1 MIKHAIHWDA
11 ENTTY
16 WLECGNTYMMLGDYK
31 QSWSKFDQAR
41 KLLEPRVN
49 ASPNLNHVSLLA
61 HALNGGA
68 YARAL
73 GGSELKQAR
82 KDVDQALK
90 SFPTSAAMIDTR
102 GYICY
107 LSGDY
112 EQALIDTNTAVEI
125 STATYELDK
134 RDKQRKMLKSIRRRV
149 LAKELQML
157 EETLVELHEHRGLV
171 YQKLGKEDAAQRDL
185 TVAEMYK
192 SRIVAE
198 R

>member
-1 MIKHAIHWDA
+1 
-11 ENTTY
+11 
-16 WLECGNTYMMLGDYK
+16 
-31 QSWSKFDQAR
+31 
-41 KLLEPRVN
+41 
-49 ASPNLNHVSLLA
+49 VSLLA

-73 GGSELKQAR
+73 GDSELKQAR

-157 EETLVELHEHRGLV
+157 EETLAELHEHRGLV